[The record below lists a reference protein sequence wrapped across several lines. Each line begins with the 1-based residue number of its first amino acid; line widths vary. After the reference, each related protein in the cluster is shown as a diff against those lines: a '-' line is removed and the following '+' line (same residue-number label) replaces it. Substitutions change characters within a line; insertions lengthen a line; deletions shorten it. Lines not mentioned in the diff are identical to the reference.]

1 MQLDD
6 VRNLK
11 ALMLNPMM
19 TAVASAVS
27 IRSLGVRTQRLGNEA
42 DALRSM
48 AIGITKSKQQHRLAV
63 RVQRRSLL
71 DHPMIERMRKRS
83 KGEIDVRYV
92 GRISKR
98 ETPGT
103 LQKRRRPMVIGCSI
117 GHFKITAGTLG
128 CFVKTRSDQ
137 KIAILSNNHVLANE
151 NSAKKGDVI
160 LQPGNFDGG
169 TNPAAAAATLLRFIK
184 LKVTTSN
191 LVDGAIAIPTPGLSF
206 NRKKMGRFGSL
217 EGLGPEFLDEGTGVR
232 KVGRTTGEKKGRVTA
247 FELDNVVVEY
257 DIGNIR
263 FDDQV
268 EIEGAGTKAFSDGGD
283 SGSLIVDNDNFGVAL
298 LFAGGDSGGSNGMGL
313 TYANPLRIVL
323 DALKIDLIF

>member
-6 VRNLK
+6 VRSLK

-27 IRSLGVRTQRLGNEA
+27 IRSLGVRTQRLGNEV

-83 KGEIDVRYV
+83 KGEIDVQYV
-92 GRISKR
+92 GKISKR

-137 KIAILSNNHVLANE
+137 KIVILSNNHVLANE

-191 LVDGAIAIPTPGLSF
+191 LVDCAIAIPTPGLSF
-206 NRKKMGRFGSL
+206 NRKKMG
-217 EGLGPEFLDEGTGVR
+217 
-232 KVGRTTGEKKGRVTA
+232 KKTR
-247 FELDNVVVEY
+247 
-257 DIGNIR
+257 
-263 FDDQV
+263 
-268 EIEGAGTKAFSDGGD
+268 TKAPASAKWAAQRVRQKAESRLLNWTMLWLNTILETFD
-283 SGSLIVDNDNFGVAL
+283 STIRWKLKVRARRPSATAAIVAL
-298 LFAGGDSGGSNGMGL
+298 
-313 TYANPLRIVL
+313 
-323 DALKIDLIF
+323 